1 MQLPTIEMPTELA
14 QKKLDEYRDF
24 RLADLAEDEK
34 VMKRS
39 FKALAEGKK
48 LFNLYEVMRR
58 AGTNHLV
65 QPRLGIAR
73 ADWKEVYFTG
83 WANGEGEFHPTKS
96 TKDSNAKNNS
106 IYCRG
111 KSFPEEI
118 DKWGWSGYWG
128 KDGEELLRSVVP
140 VIPQQLKPPH
150 KLLNY
155 HILFEPQWETLPGR
169 DPILC
174 KRISPNMF
182 IILASWDLTDLE
194 LAVLEGTLE

>member
-1 MQLPTIEMPTELA
+1 MQIPTIEMPTELA

-24 RLADLAEDEK
+24 RLTDLAEDEQI
-34 VMKRS
+34 MKRS
-39 FKALAEGKK
+39 FKALAKGQK
-48 LFNLYEVMRR
+48 LFNLYEIMRR

-65 QPRLGIAR
+65 QPKLAIAR
-73 ADWKEVYFTG
+73 ADWKGVYFTG
-83 WANGEGEFHPTKS
+83 FDDGSGEFHSKRSSVEDNHTV
-96 TKDSNAKNNS
+96 
-106 IYCRG
+106 ICRG
-111 KSFPEEI
+111 SVFPEEI
-118 DKWGWSGYWG
+118 DKWGWSTYWG
-128 KDGEELLRSVVP
+128 KTGEELLHSVVP
-140 VIPQQLKPPH
+140 AIPVQLKPPH

-155 HILFEPQWETLPGR
+155 HILFEPTWEVLPDR